1 MKRVA
6 AVLILAFSV
15 FTNAFASSD
24 LTLRTVVIDAGHG
37 GKDPGA
43 VSKDGKTREKDFTL
57 DIAQRLE
64 KLIQKNCP
72 DVKTVLT
79 RDDDTFISLDRR
91 AEIANQCEADLFI
104 SIHINAAWSTASSG
118 FSIHVLGQSSQK
130 NRDLYKANLELV
142 KRENSVI
149 MLDEG
154 YNAKEA
160 GFDPSDPSSYIF
172 MTMMQSAHLQQ
183 SIDFAQIINQNLR
196 GGPIKVNRGVSQ
208 DPFYVLWKTTMP
220 AVLVEL
226 GFISNQT
233 DLAELKK
240 PAQRQEL
247 AKRLLQSFIE
257 YKKQYDASTST
268 PQPTA
273 QTSANPANTV
283 SQPTANVASQPSKTD
298 AAAKPAS
305 QPEQQTVETA
315 AKQAS
320 QQTSK
325 TTAKPAKQQ
334 TADAAATV
342 RYGVQIF
349 AVSST
354 VSKGD
359 GRLLGYEPL
368 VITSGKLK
376 KYVIGVSDSEEET
389 RAEYKKIKAKYPDS
403 FMVKISGETLARIR

>member
-6 AVLILAFSV
+6 AVLILVFSV
-15 FTNAFASSD
+15 FSNAFASSD

-91 AEIANQCEADLFI
+91 AEIANQCAADLFI

-247 AKRLLQSFIE
+247 AKMLLASFIE
-257 YKKQYDASTST
+257 YKKQYDASTSA

-273 QTSANPANTV
+273 TTVSQTSAKSAGVTTKPETI
-283 SQPTANVASQPSKTD
+283 TAPKAP
-298 AAAKPAS
+298 
-305 QPEQQTVETA
+305 
-315 AKQAS
+315 AKQANRPTAS
-320 QQTSK
+320 QGPAAS
-325 TTAKPAKQQ
+325 PAKQPVAE
-334 TADAAATV
+334 TATTV

-349 AVSST
+349 ALSST
-354 VSKGD
+354 VKKGD

-368 VITSGKLK
+368 VVTSGKLK
-376 KYVIGVSDSEEET
+376 KYVIGVSDSEEKA
-389 RAEYKKIKAKYPDS
+389 RAEYRKIKAKYPDS
-403 FMVKISGETLARIR
+403 FMVKISGETLIRIK

>member
-247 AKRLLQSFIE
+247 AKRLFQSFIE

-268 PQPTA
+268 PQPT
-273 QTSANPANTV
+273 
-283 SQPTANVASQPSKTD
+283 SQPSVTPAEPSSNVASQPKTD

-305 QPEQQTVETA
+305 QPNQKTA
-315 AKQAS
+315 G
-320 QQTSK
+320 
-325 TTAKPAKQQ
+325 TTAKQAKQQ

-354 VSKGD
+354 VSRND

-368 VITSGKLK
+368 VVNSGKLK
-376 KYVIGVSDSEEET
+376 KYVIGVSDSEEKA
-389 RAEYKKIKAKYPDS
+389 RAEYRKIKAKYPDS
-403 FMVKISGETLARIR
+403 FMVKISGETLVRIR

>member
-15 FTNAFASSD
+15 FTSAFASSD

-196 GGPIKVNRGVSQ
+196 GSPIKVNRGVSQ

-247 AKRLLQSFIE
+247 ARRLLQSFIE

-268 PQPTA
+268 PQPAA
-273 QTSANPANTV
+273 QPSVTPAE
-283 SQPTANVASQPSKTD
+283 PTANVASQPKTD

-305 QPEQQTVETA
+305 QPKQQTVETTA
-315 AKQAS
+315 QQAS

-325 TTAKPAKQQ
+325 TTSKPAKQQ
-334 TADAAATV
+334 TSNTTAAV

-354 VSKGD
+354 VSRND

-368 VITSGKLK
+368 VVTSGKLK
-376 KYVIGVSDSEEET
+376 KYVIGVSDSEEKA

-403 FMVKISGETLARIR
+403 FMVKISGETLVRIR

>member
-268 PQPTA
+268 PQPT
-273 QTSANPANTV
+273 
-283 SQPTANVASQPSKTD
+283 SQPSVTPAEPSANVASQPKTD

-305 QPEQQTVETA
+305 QPNQKTA
-315 AKQAS
+315 G
-320 QQTSK
+320 
-325 TTAKPAKQQ
+325 TTAKQAKQQ

-354 VSKGD
+354 VSRND

-368 VITSGKLK
+368 VVNSGKLK
-376 KYVIGVSDSEEET
+376 KYVIGVSDSEEKA
-389 RAEYKKIKAKYPDS
+389 RAEYRKIKAKYPDS
-403 FMVKISGETLARIR
+403 FMVKISGETLVRIR

>member
-273 QTSANPANTV
+273 NTV
-283 SQPTANVASQPSKTD
+283 PQTTANVASQPSRTD
-298 AAAKPAS
+298 AAAKPAA
-305 QPEQQTVETA
+305 QPKQQTVETTA
-315 AKQAS
+315 QQVS

-325 TTAKPAKQQ
+325 TTAKPEKQQ
-334 TADAAATV
+334 TADMADSV
-342 RYGVQIF
+342 KYGVQIF

-354 VSKGD
+354 VSRND

-376 KYVIGVSDSEEET
+376 KYVIGVSDSEEKA
-389 RAEYKKIKAKYPDS
+389 RAEYKKIKARYPDS

>member
-91 AEIANQCEADLFI
+91 AEIANQCAADLFI

-226 GFISNQT
+226 GFISNQS

-273 QTSANPANTV
+273 QTSNPANTV
-283 SQPTANVASQPSKTD
+283 SQSTANVASQPSKTD

-305 QPEQQTVETA
+305 QPKQQTTG
-315 AKQAS
+315 
-320 QQTSK
+320 

-334 TADAAATV
+334 TVDAAATV

-359 GRLLGYEPL
+359 GRLLGYEPF
-368 VITSGKLK
+368 VVNSGKLK
-376 KYVIGVSDSEEET
+376 KYVIGVSDSEEKA

-403 FMVKISGETLARIR
+403 FMVKISGETLTRIR